1 MTIRSTLY
9 TLLAGLAVVALLMP
23 ARTADAQAL
32 KIGFTDHE
40 LIIANMPDYQEV
52 QQQLEQ
58 EFQQSQ
64 QQLQQ
69 RYEEFQQKVQRYQ
82 KQQALLS
89 EETRQQRETELQQLQ
104 QDLQQSAQQSEQQL
118 AEREAEMLSPIYE
131 RVDTAIKA
139 VAKEKNLDIVLRNQ
153 VGPLQPVILY
163 VNEQTV
169 TDITPAVAQRL
180 GLDVEEAETA
190 STTN

>member
-1 MTIRSTLY
+1 MTFRTLRY
-9 TLLAGLAVVALLMP
+9 TLAVVLAAVALMMP
-23 ARTADAQAL
+23 AQTADAQAV

-40 LIIANMPDYQEV
+40 LIIANMPEYQEI
-52 QQQLEQ
+52 QQQLQQ

-69 RYEEFQQKVQRYQ
+69 RYEEFQEKVQRYQ

-104 QDLQQSAQQSEQQL
+104 QELQQSAQQSEQQL
-118 AEREAEMLSPIYE
+118 AQREAEMLSPVYE
-131 RVDTAIKA
+131 RVDKAIKA
-139 VAKEKNLDIVLRNQ
+139 VAKDKGLDIVLRNQ

-163 VNEQTV
+163 VNEDTV
-169 TDITPAVAQRL
+169 ADITPDVARRL
-180 GLDVEEAETA
+180 GLDVEVDAETA
-190 STTN
+190 STN

>member
-1 MTIRSTLY
+1 MTFRTLRY
-9 TLLAGLAVVALLMP
+9 TLAVVLAAVALLLP
-23 ARTADAQAL
+23 AQTADAQAV

-40 LIIANMPDYQEV
+40 LIIANMPEYQEI
-52 QQQLEQ
+52 QQELQQ

-69 RYEEFQQKVQRYQ
+69 RYEQFQEKVQRYQ

-104 QDLQQSAQQSEQQL
+104 QELQQSAQQSEQQL
-118 AEREAEMLSPIYE
+118 AQREAEMLSPVYE

-139 VAKEKNLDIVLRNQ
+139 VAKEQGLDIVLRNQ

-163 VNEQTV
+163 VNEDTV
-169 TDITPAVAQRL
+169 ADITPDVARRL
-180 GLDVEEAETA
+180 GLDVDVDAETA
-190 STTN
+190 STN